1 MYLIIRLVIILID
14 FTWNLK
20 NMARELLELNTE
32 DGGSILVALEVPET
46 SGGRVSKPGEIPI
59 KKLDAQ
65 YSVIQN
71 LILRACRPLTKAFK
85 QLHQETQAADAEVE
99 FAVNFTNKGSV
110 YLVEASGQASLKVK
124 VTWKLSQ

>member
-46 SGGRVSKPGEIPI
+46 SVGRVSKPGEIPI
-59 KKLDAQ
+59 KKLD
-65 YSVIQN
+65 I
-71 LILRACRPLTKAFK
+71 
-85 QLHQETQAADAEVE
+85 
-99 FAVNFTNKGSV
+99 
-110 YLVEASGQASLKVK
+110 
-124 VTWKLSQ
+124 